1 METKPSNMGLISAA
15 KILLA
20 HKNIIIRN
28 CVVAGVVFAALILC
42 VPRYYKCEVA
52 LAPEFD
58 NSSASLG
65 SFSSIASSLGIN
77 LGGGMNSD
85 AISPSLYPDLINSK
99 EFLVSLFDV
108 KITTDDGKLKTNY
121 YDYIN
126 KHQKAAWWT
135 VGIRAVKRFFKNIF
149 TSEDNNDQNKQIEID
164 PFRLNKKQYGVAEAI
179 SNKISCSVDPVNY
192 IITISVTD
200 QDPLVCAS
208 VADSVREHLQLF
220 ITRYRTGKARNDM
233 EYYQDLM
240 NKAKQDYDKAIN
252 AYSAYS
258 DSHKNIIMQSYI
270 SQRDELENDMR
281 VKFNIYTALQQQVE
295 QAKARVQERTP
306 AFTTLKCA
314 SVPIKPDGPKR
325 VIYTLLII
333 VFTFF
338 TTAFYLL
345 SGKKIL
351 AQLRNKKSQTID
363 NYAVD
368 NNVYNIKTDNSND

>member
-1 METKPSNMGLISAA
+1 MGLISAA
-15 KILLA
+15 KILLT
-20 HKNIIIRN
+20 HKKIIIRN

-108 KITTDDGKLKTNY
+108 KITTEDGKLKTNY

-149 TSEDNNDQNKQIEID
+149 MSEDNNNQNKKIEID

-368 NNVYNIKTDNSND
+368 NNVYNIETDNSND

>member
-1 METKPSNMGLISAA
+1 METKPSNMGLISAT

-20 HKNIIIRN
+20 HKKIIIRN

-135 VGIRAVKRFFKNIF
+135 VGFRAVKRFFKNIF

-368 NNVYNIKTDNSND
+368 NNVYNMSIT

>member
-15 KILLA
+15 KILLT
-20 HKNIIIRN
+20 HKKIIIRN

-108 KITTDDGKLKTNY
+108 KITTEDGKLKTNY

-135 VGIRAVKRFFKNIF
+135 VGFRAVKRFFKNIF
-149 TSEDNNDQNKQIEID
+149 TPEDNNDQNKQIEID

-192 IITISVTD
+192 IITISVKD

-368 NNVYNIKTDNSND
+368 NNVYNIETDNSND

>member
-1 METKPSNMGLISAA
+1 MGLIGAA

-20 HKNIIIRN
+20 HKKIIIRN
-28 CVVAGVVFAALILC
+28 CMVAGVVFAALILC
-42 VPRYYKCEVA
+42 VPRYYKCEVT

-58 NSSASLG
+58 NGSASLG

-108 KITTDDGKLKTNY
+108 EITTNDGELKTDY

-126 KHQKAAWWT
+126 KHQKAPWWT
-135 VGIRAVKRFFKNIF
+135 IGIRSVKRFFKNIF
-149 TSEDNNDQNKQIEID
+149 SSKDNSSQGKQKEID
-164 PFRLNKKQYGVAEAI
+164 PFRLNEKQFGVAEAI
-179 SNKISCSVDPVNY
+179 GNKISCSVDPVNY
-192 IITISVTD
+192 IITISVED

-258 DSHKNIIMQSYI
+258 DSHKDVVMQSYI

-314 SVPIKPDGPKR
+314 SVPIKPSGPKR
-325 VIYTLLII
+325 VIFTLLI
-333 VFTFF
+333 VVLTFF

-345 SGKKIL
+345 SGKKII
-351 AQLRNKKSQTID
+351 AQLRNKKS
-363 NYAVD
+363 NSVNNSVVD
-368 NNVYNIKTDNSND
+368 NDVVNNIETDNSND

>member
-20 HKNIIIRN
+20 HKKIIIRN

-108 KITTDDGKLKTNY
+108 KITTEDGKLKTNY

-135 VGIRAVKRFFKNIF
+135 VGFRAVKRFFKNIF
-149 TSEDNNDQNKQIEID
+149 TPEDNNDQNKQIEID

-192 IITISVTD
+192 IITISVKD

-363 NYAVD
+363 NSVVD
-368 NNVYNIKTDNSND
+368 NNVYNIETDNSND

>member
-15 KILLA
+15 NILLT
-20 HKNIIIRN
+20 HKKIIIRN

-108 KITTDDGKLKTNY
+108 KITTEDGKLKTNY

-135 VGIRAVKRFFKNIF
+135 VGFRAVKRFFKNIF

-179 SNKISCSVDPVNY
+179 SNKISCNVDPVNY
-192 IITISVTD
+192 IITISVKD

-368 NNVYNIKTDNSND
+368 NNVYNIETDNSND

>member
-20 HKNIIIRN
+20 HKKIIIRN

-135 VGIRAVKRFFKNIF
+135 VGFRAVKRFFKNIF

-368 NNVYNIKTDNSND
+368 NNVYNIETDNSND

>member
-20 HKNIIIRN
+20 HKKIIIRN

-149 TSEDNNDQNKQIEID
+149 MSEDNNDQNKQIEID

-192 IITISVTD
+192 IITISVKD

-351 AQLRNKKSQTID
+351 AQLRNKKSHTID

-368 NNVYNIKTDNSND
+368 NNVYNIETDNSND

>member
-20 HKNIIIRN
+20 HKKIIIRN

-135 VGIRAVKRFFKNIF
+135 VGFRAVKRFFKNIF

-351 AQLRNKKSQTID
+351 AQLRNKKSHTID

-368 NNVYNIKTDNSND
+368 NNVYNIETDNSND

>member
-1 METKPSNMGLISAA
+1 M
-15 KILLA
+15 
-20 HKNIIIRN
+20 
-28 CVVAGVVFAALILC
+28 
-42 VPRYYKCEVA
+42 
-52 LAPEFD
+52 
-58 NSSASLG
+58 
-65 SFSSIASSLGIN
+65 
-77 LGGGMNSD
+77 
-85 AISPSLYPDLINSK
+85 
-99 EFLVSLFDV
+99 
-108 KITTDDGKLKTNY
+108 
-121 YDYIN
+121 
-126 KHQKAAWWT
+126 
-135 VGIRAVKRFFKNIF
+135 
-149 TSEDNNDQNKQIEID
+149 
-164 PFRLNKKQYGVAEAI
+164 
-179 SNKISCSVDPVNY
+179 NY

-368 NNVYNIKTDNSND
+368 NNVYNIETDNSND

>member
-20 HKNIIIRN
+20 HKKIIIRN

-108 KITTDDGKLKTNY
+108 KITTEDGKLKTNY

-135 VGIRAVKRFFKNIF
+135 VGFRAVKRFFKNIF

-368 NNVYNIKTDNSND
+368 NNVYNIETDNSND

>member
-20 HKNIIIRN
+20 HKKIIIRN

-108 KITTDDGKLKTNY
+108 KITTEDGKLKTNY

-149 TSEDNNDQNKQIEID
+149 MSEDNNDQNKQIEID

-368 NNVYNIKTDNSND
+368 NNVYNIETDNSND